1 MFTLAMMLMAFAA
14 GYATY
19 MYWPQAKPMVI
30 AEVQKVEDQIK
41 G

>member
-14 GYATY
+14 GYATCF
-19 MYWPQAKPMVI
+19 YWPQAKPMVV
-30 AEVQKVEDQIK
+30 AEVQKVEDEIK

>member
-1 MFTLAMMLMAFAA
+1 MFTLAMMLIAFAA
-14 GYATY
+14 GYATC
-19 MYWPQAKPMVI
+19 MYWPQAKPIVV